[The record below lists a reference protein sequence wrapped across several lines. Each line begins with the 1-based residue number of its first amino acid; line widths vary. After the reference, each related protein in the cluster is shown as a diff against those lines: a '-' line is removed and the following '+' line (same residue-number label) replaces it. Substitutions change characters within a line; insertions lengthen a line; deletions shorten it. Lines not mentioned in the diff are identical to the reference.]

1 MAKFP
6 ARLPRS
12 RLEKPR
18 SREPSQPALSY
29 EHIEN
34 FTKDLEV
41 RRDLGNRASPVN
53 RAHMK
58 RPLDVT
64 RCLEEMSRRV
74 LVHFFFTAAHFHLAL
89 LAASISHFVTAA
101 TKFSCRPSNRKMSP
115 LFFISSSRSLSPFFA
130 LSFAGLPPAFS
141 FSLSFSSSIFQI

>member
-6 ARLPRS
+6 ARL
-12 RLEKPR
+12 LR

-58 RPLDVT
+58 RPL
-64 RCLEEMSRRV
+64 
-74 LVHFFFTAAHFHLAL
+74 TAGTCVFEISQPKQTDIISLAHFCL
-89 LAASISHFVTAA
+89 
-101 TKFSCRPSNRKMSP
+101 NRITLK
-115 LFFISSSRSLSPFFA
+115 
-130 LSFAGLPPAFS
+130 
-141 FSLSFSSSIFQI
+141 

>member
-41 RRDLGNRASPVN
+41 RRDLGNRTHVKTPLKQNKIYNWSTQQPVRVPQAYKIHQIILSRIEDSFKIPLIQYELLN
-53 RAHMK
+53 DIPLSSERSK
-58 RPLDVT
+58 RNT
-64 RCLEEMSRRV
+64 
-74 LVHFFFTAAHFHLAL
+74 
-89 LAASISHFVTAA
+89 
-101 TKFSCRPSNRKMSP
+101 
-115 LFFISSSRSLSPFFA
+115 
-130 LSFAGLPPAFS
+130 PANNN
-141 FSLSFSSSIFQI
+141 

>member
-18 SREPSQPALSY
+18 SREPSQLALSY

-41 RRDLGNRASPVN
+41 RRDLGKMASPVN

-58 RPLDVT
+58 RPLLPD
-64 RCLEEMSRRV
+64 REL
-74 LVHFFFTAAHFHLAL
+74 
-89 LAASISHFVTAA
+89 
-101 TKFSCRPSNRKMSP
+101 P
-115 LFFISSSRSLSPFFA
+115 FIIRA
-130 LSFAGLPPAFS
+130 
-141 FSLSFSSSIFQI
+141 QC

>member
-18 SREPSQPALSY
+18 SQEPIQPALSY

-34 FTKDLEV
+34 FTKDLQV
-41 RRDLGNRASPVN
+41 RRDLGNWASPVN

-58 RPLDVT
+58 RPL
-64 RCLEEMSRRV
+64 RARV
-74 LVHFFFTAAHFHLAL
+74 ELRYEW
-89 LAASISHFVTAA
+89 
-101 TKFSCRPSNRKMSP
+101 FS
-115 LFFISSSRSLSPFFA
+115 
-130 LSFAGLPPAFS
+130 
-141 FSLSFSSSIFQI
+141 

>member
-6 ARLPRS
+6 ARL
-12 RLEKPR
+12 PR

-41 RRDLGNRASPVN
+41 MRDLGNRASPVN

-58 RPLDVT
+58 RPLVVT
-64 RCLEEMSRRV
+64 FESVDKILWCDSFPVEMAPLLRRIYSIL
-74 LVHFFFTAAHFHLAL
+74 LVCFMILQNEISDFLSVWMLTKLKAEVTQVFEAHFQHVFHL
-89 LAASISHFVTAA
+89 H
-101 TKFSCRPSNRKMSP
+101 
-115 LFFISSSRSLSPFFA
+115 SS
-130 LSFAGLPPAFS
+130 
-141 FSLSFSSSIFQI
+141 

>member
-6 ARLPRS
+6 APLSRS

-58 RPLDVT
+58 RPLNG
-64 RCLEEMSRRV
+64 EEVMEQ
-74 LVHFFFTAAHFHLAL
+74 FF
-89 LAASISHFVTAA
+89 
-101 TKFSCRPSNRKMSP
+101 RKEKM
-115 LFFISSSRSLSPFFA
+115 IY
-130 LSFAGLPPAFS
+130 
-141 FSLSFSSSIFQI
+141 